1 MKKLISLLLVLS
13 ICTALFAACGK
24 SENVATPTATT
35 AAVPETTAGPTEPVY
50 TPAWS
55 SGAEA
60 LQGKKIMFIG
70 NSYTFWGQTVLFKDQ
85 NVLTQDKRSF
95 DQGYF
100 YQLCKANG
108 IDVAVTNW
116 TFGGHDI
123 TAMFDG
129 PCDKGDDK
137 CNGEFHEF
145 FIKDPY
151 FDYVCIQPYREKEY
165 NGDIVEH
172 LKYTMDFFRKVN
184 PNVCFLLLVPQM
196 APEKAYQWFEDIED
210 LKAEGVR
217 IVNWGGM
224 LHDISQGD
232 VTVPGGALTY
242 ARSSFVNSKDDHHE
256 NLLAGYLTTLMTYC
270 AITGESAVG
279 QPYDFCNNKE
289 INALFDFAAFK
300 EKNYPDGGV
309 TNFIEIFGSE
319 ADMAGLQQLAD
330 QYLKDFN

>member
-1 MKKLISLLLVLS
+1 MKKLFSLLL
-13 ICTALFAACGK
+13 ALCLLVSLAACGG
-24 SENVATPTATT
+24 EAAPATT
-35 AAVPETTAGPTEPVY
+35 ANAPTETAVDTQPTEPTY

-55 SGAEA
+55 SGTEA
-60 LQGKKIMFIG
+60 LQGKKIIFIG
-70 NSYTFWGQTVLFKDQ
+70 NSYTFWGQTVIYKDQ
-85 NVLTQDKRSF
+85 DVMTQDKRSY

-137 CNGEFHEF
+137 CNGEFHEY

-165 NGDIVEH
+165 NGDIVAH

-196 APEKAYQWFEDIED
+196 APEKHYQWFEDIED

-232 VTVPGGALTY
+232 VTVPGGTLTY

-256 NLLAGYLTTLMTYC
+256 NLLAGYITTLMVYC

-279 QPYDFCNNKE
+279 QPYDFCD
-289 INALFDFAAFK
+289 NAELNSLFDLEAFK
-300 EKNYPDGGV
+300 TKNYPDNGQ
-309 TNFIEIFGSE
+309 TNFVEIFRSE

>member
-24 SENVATPTATT
+24 SENSATPTATT
-35 AAVPETTAGPTEPVY
+35 VAVPETTAGPTEPVY

-137 CNGEFHEF
+137 CNGEFHEY

-279 QPYDFCNNKE
+279 QPYDFCNNKD